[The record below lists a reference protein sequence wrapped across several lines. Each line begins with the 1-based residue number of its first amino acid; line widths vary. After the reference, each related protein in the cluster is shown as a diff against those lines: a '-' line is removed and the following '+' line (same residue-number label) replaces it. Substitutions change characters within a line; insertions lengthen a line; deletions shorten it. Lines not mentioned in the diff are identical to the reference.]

1 MYEFWYDYVQPKYG
15 QKAKFCYMDTDIS
28 LYGLVGLLYTE
39 KQMIFVKTFQKMLKQ
54 GLILQVMNEIDHCLK
69 EKMKK

>member
-1 MYEFWYDYVQPKYG
+1 
-15 QKAKFCYMDTDIS
+15 MDTDIS

-39 KQMIFVKTFQKMLKQ
+39 KQMIFIKTFQKMLKQ